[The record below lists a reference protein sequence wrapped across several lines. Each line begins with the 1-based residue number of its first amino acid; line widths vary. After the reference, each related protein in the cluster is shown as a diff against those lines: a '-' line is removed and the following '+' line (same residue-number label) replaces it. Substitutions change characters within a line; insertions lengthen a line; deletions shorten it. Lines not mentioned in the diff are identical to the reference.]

1 MFAITVFTWISA
13 TVLVRHL
20 FEYFHKVIKIHCNR
34 CNAVLASNGNLF
46 LAIVMLFLKCVY
58 LDALSFRSLFKIF
71 AFFSSCVKVVNFA
84 STTSPTSLFLFP
96 ATVAVRRLSA
106 FACKETVNIN
116 AIARS
121 VHGQQE
127 YFQHLV
133 VHVSR
138 TRRLRWCRI
147 LWLWPFYLPSQ
158 CVACVAGAGKKWA

>member
-1 MFAITVFTWISA
+1 MFAITVFTRISA
-13 TVLVRHL
+13 AVLVRHL

-58 LDALSFRSLFKIF
+58 LHALSFRSLFKIF
-71 AFFSSCVKVVNFA
+71 AFFTSCVKVVNFA

-96 ATVAVRRLSA
+96 ATVVVRRLSA
-106 FACKETVNIN
+106 FACKEKVNIN
-116 AIARS
+116 AIVRS
-121 VHGQQE
+121 VHGLQE

-147 LWLWPFYLPSQ
+147 LWLWPFYLLRS
-158 CVACVAGAGKKWA
+158 V

>member
-1 MFAITVFTWISA
+1 MFAITVFTRISA

-34 CNAVLASNGNLF
+34 CNAVLASSGNLF

-106 FACKETVNIN
+106 FACKEKVNIN
-116 AIARS
+116 AIVRS
-121 VHGQQE
+121 VHGLQE

-147 LWLWPFYLPSQ
+147 LWLWPFYLLRS
-158 CVACVAGAGKKWA
+158 V

>member
-1 MFAITVFTWISA
+1 MFAITVFTRISA
-13 TVLVRHL
+13 TVPVRRL
-20 FEYFHKVIKIHCNR
+20 FEYFHQVIKIHYNR

-84 STTSPTSLFLFP
+84 STTSPTFLFLFP

-106 FACKETVNIN
+106 FACKEKVNIN
-116 AIARS
+116 AIVRS
-121 VHGQQE
+121 VHGLQE

-147 LWLWPFYLPSQ
+147 LWLWPFYLLRS
-158 CVACVAGAGKKWA
+158 V

>member
-1 MFAITVFTWISA
+1 MFAITVFTRISA

-46 LAIVMLFLKCVY
+46 LAMVMLFLKCVY

-71 AFFSSCVKVVNFA
+71 AFFSSCVNVVNFA

-96 ATVAVRRLSA
+96 ATAAVRRLSA

-121 VHGQQE
+121 VRGQQE

>member
-1 MFAITVFTWISA
+1 MFAITVFTRISA

-84 STTSPTSLFLFP
+84 SATSPTSLFLFP

-106 FACKETVNIN
+106 FACKEKVNIN
-116 AIARS
+116 AIVRS
-121 VHGQQE
+121 VHGLQE

-147 LWLWPFYLPSQ
+147 LWLWPFYLLRS
-158 CVACVAGAGKKWA
+158 V

>member
-1 MFAITVFTWISA
+1 MFAITVFTRISA
-13 TVLVRHL
+13 TVLVLHL

-34 CNAVLASNGNLF
+34 CNAALASNGNLF

-106 FACKETVNIN
+106 FACKEKVNIN
-116 AIARS
+116 AIVRS
-121 VHGQQE
+121 VHGLQE

-147 LWLWPFYLPSQ
+147 LWLWPFYLLRS
-158 CVACVAGAGKKWA
+158 V

>member
-1 MFAITVFTWISA
+1 MFAITVFTRISA

-34 CNAVLASNGNLF
+34 CNAVLASSGNLF

-106 FACKETVNIN
+106 FACKEKVNIN
-116 AIARS
+116 AIVRS
-121 VHGQQE
+121 VHGLQE

-147 LWLWPFYLPSQ
+147 LWLWPFYLLRSVKP
-158 CVACVAGAGKKWA
+158 A

>member
-1 MFAITVFTWISA
+1 MFAITVFTRISA
-13 TVLVRHL
+13 TVLVLHL

-84 STTSPTSLFLFP
+84 STISPTSLFLFP

-106 FACKETVNIN
+106 FACKEKVNIN
-116 AIARS
+116 AIVRS
-121 VHGQQE
+121 VHGLQE

-147 LWLWPFYLPSQ
+147 LWLWPFYLLRS
-158 CVACVAGAGKKWA
+158 V